1 MRTLLLSLVFFSPIV
16 AADEANDDDFGFIE
30 EGERN
35 RAKVEADRAPNAN
48 IFLEEE
54 DEDTEMWT
62 APAEDIAS
70 VQTEINDVEGFDP
83 TPPAPFAF
91 EGDDPAEDME
101 GLGPDMS
108 GRSPLGDHF
117 PLTVSPSTMGGL
129 SAELPVLVARTSDD
143 LQGDLWVVA
152 DIYADGTK
160 VGESRHFVSPQS
172 VSEMS
177 PTYVWIKATV
187 PTSGPAGEVE
197 VRIFAAP
204 PGKKE
209 TPLFTR
215 RAAYRL

>member
-1 MRTLLLSLVFFSPIV
+1 MRILLFSLIFFSPTV
-16 AADEANDDDFGFIE
+16 AADEANDDFGFIE

-54 DEDTEMWT
+54 EDIEMWS
-62 APAEDIAS
+62 APAEGSAEA
-70 VQTEINDVEGFDP
+70 QTEIDDVEGFEP
-83 TPPAPFAF
+83 TTPSSLAF
-91 EGDDPAEDME
+91 EGDDPVEDMA

-117 PLTVSPSTMGGL
+117 PITVSRSTMGGL
-129 SAELPVLVARTSDD
+129 SAELPVLVARTSGD

-152 DIYADGTK
+152 DIYADGIK
-160 VGESRHFVSPQS
+160 VGESRHFISPQS

-197 VRIFAAP
+197 VRVFAAP

-209 TPLFTR
+209 TPLFVR
-215 RAAYRL
+215 RAAYQL